1 MKHVQLMIKPA
12 SSNCNLRCSY
22 CFYEDECKNREVHS
36 YGFMKEE
43 VLEKVVRKALD
54 AAELSFTFG
63 FQGGEPT
70 LAGLEFYRKFID
82 YTKQYKKP
90 ETRLQF
96 CLQTNGSLLNEEW
109 GDFLKEHHFLVG
121 ISLDGTR
128 EIHDKNRRDGNGKE
142 TFGRVLKNAKML
154 QKKGVD
160 VNILCVLTK
169 QSAKKITSIYQYLKK
184 EGFYYQQYIPC
195 LDPLGEK
202 RGQHPWS
209 LTPEVYERALKDLF
223 DLWFEDVRSGT
234 MISLREFDNWMSVLK
249 GYPPEACAQTGRCSM
264 QNIVEANGDIFPC
277 DFYVLDEHRV
287 ANIADAD
294 FRFSEGVLVEKDF
307 FREGMKRGE
316 KCSQCKWYP
325 LCRGGCKRDYAEEK
339 ENYFCQA
346 YQGFFAYAI
355 ERMEWLVRFI
365 R

>member
-54 AAELSFTFG
+54 AAELSCTFG

-169 QSAKKITSIYQYLKK
+169 
-184 EGFYYQQYIPC
+184 
-195 LDPLGEK
+195 
-202 RGQHPWS
+202 
-209 LTPEVYERALKDLF
+209 
-223 DLWFEDVRSGT
+223 
-234 MISLREFDNWMSVLK
+234 
-249 GYPPEACAQTGRCSM
+249 
-264 QNIVEANGDIFPC
+264 
-277 DFYVLDEHRV
+277 
-287 ANIADAD
+287 
-294 FRFSEGVLVEKDF
+294 
-307 FREGMKRGE
+307 
-316 KCSQCKWYP
+316 
-325 LCRGGCKRDYAEEK
+325 
-339 ENYFCQA
+339 
-346 YQGFFAYAI
+346 
-355 ERMEWLVRFI
+355 
-365 R
+365 